1 MAAGRA
7 QRVEAGGTM
16 GSDGRGRRPGAEG
29 CDSLQNLGTAPA
41 ASQQGPGTSVLQP
54 HRAEF
59 CQQPNDQ
66 KGFVPKT
73 SSREPNPANPLTSS
87 HESLSRKPPGG
98 CRGAPPLTRVQRSAS
113 TEPCRGKQ
121 ELPLR
126 AFISKLRSARGCA
139 WEAPAHS
146 HAPALSTSQHGPL
159 TLLQRL

>member
-1 MAAGRA
+1 MRDVAAGRA
-7 QRVEAGGTM
+7 ES
-16 GSDGRGRRPGAEG
+16 GSRGRRPGAEG
-29 CDSLQNLGTAPA
+29 CDSLQTLGTAPA
-41 ASQQGPGTSVLQP
+41 DSQQGPRTSV
-54 HRAEF
+54 
-59 CQQPNDQ
+59 QPNDQ

-73 SSREPNPANPLTSS
+73 SSREPSPANPLTSS

-126 AFISKLRSARGCA
+126 AFISKLRSARACA

>member
-1 MAAGRA
+1 
-7 QRVEAGGTM
+7 M

-126 AFISKLRSARGCA
+126 AFIS
-139 WEAPAHS
+139 
-146 HAPALSTSQHGPL
+146 
-159 TLLQRL
+159 